1 MEDRIE
7 MYEILNEFTSQLT
20 APSVVGDGAN
30 WKKSVSEGLGAL
42 IEPYIK
48 MGALLKIYQLILQNK
63 LL

>member
-30 WKKSVSEGLGAL
+30 WKSQ
-42 IEPYIK
+42 
-48 MGALLKIYQLILQNK
+48 YQK
-63 LL
+63 A